1 MLQDYVF
8 GWKGDALQRAMDDNG
23 CFSATCGKQNP
34 QDISVANKCT
44 IKKTVNEDVDGCK
57 LITAYLDTRS
67 KMLTMRR
74 ADEVAGDHDES
85 VRLYKWLM

>member
-23 CFSATCGKQNP
+23 CFSATCGKQNS

-44 IKKTVNEDVDGCK
+44 LKKTVNEDVDGCK
-57 LITAYLDTRS
+57 LITAYLDARN

-74 ADEVAGDHDES
+74 ADEVTGDHNES